1 MRILGLDYG
10 SRTVGVAVSDE
21 LMITAQGLETIERKK
36 ENQLRKTLAR
46 IEAICEE
53 YSVSRIVLGLP
64 KNMDNSI
71 GEQAER
77 TIEFKETL
85 MRRTGLEVI
94 MWDER
99 LTTIS
104 AQRVLNEGNVRGRT
118 EQKKVIDKI
127 AAVFILQ
134 SYLDSLSLSG
144 GQ

>member
-1 MRILGLDYG
+1 
-10 SRTVGVAVSDE
+10 
-21 LMITAQGLETIERKK
+21 
-36 ENQLRKTLAR
+36 
-46 IEAICEE
+46 
-53 YSVSRIVLGLP
+53 
-64 KNMDNSI
+64 
-71 GEQAER
+71 
-77 TIEFKETL
+77 
-85 MRRTGLEVI
+85 